1 MKKITL
7 LLAMLVVS
15 FGYSQTLPIDFEES
29 DDSNIFASV
38 GDGGTFNIIDDD
50 DNAGESVGEFSGKVG
65 GANYDHINVPLTTSL
80 DIAATNTISFRV
92 KQTTTEGTTSHLFK
106 LQPGTGG
113 TGSNKQLAF
122 TTELDVW
129 KDVSL
134 TFSGTG
140 TYNELIIF
148 FDFE

>member
-80 DIAATNTISFRV
+80 DIAATNTISFIV
-92 KQTTTEGTTSHLFK
+92 KQTST
-106 LQPGTGG
+106 
-113 TGSNKQLAF
+113 
-122 TTELDVW
+122 
-129 KDVSL
+129 
-134 TFSGTG
+134 
-140 TYNELIIF
+140 
-148 FDFE
+148 